1 MNSKKNLVEK
11 PKTAKPKVVAK
22 PKATKKNL
30 VEKPKPAKKATVNKS
45 KTFAKPKA
53 TKKDLV
59 EKPKPLD
66 KPPKATK
73 KATVNTLKEKPNNKK
88 KKGGTLFKDLSQSLS
103 GFKESVKG
111 RISDLGRDLKTA
123 FSSSSK
129 TTSNLKDKPIDDGNA
144 ASDNDESNI
153 KYITEIVKKAKEK
166 LKDLLEKIKSMD
178 LDPSFSDSERLSI
191 IEIYDK
197 CNNNYIESITDFDYK
212 YSYEILINNN
222 NNLKKQI
229 KKTGFNETNKEELLI
244 LIKIFDLSKAIHHH
258 YEDEDEDIKEEEDE
272 DERNK
277 QIIYDDVDL
286 ERLDL
291 PK

>member
-1 MNSKKNLVEK
+1 MNSKKKLVEK

-66 KPPKATK
+66 KPKATK

-88 KKGGTLFKDLSQSLS
+88 KKGGINFLKDLRQSFS
-103 GFKESVKG
+103 GIKESVKG
-111 RISDLGRDLKTA
+111 RISGIKDTVKDRFSVLGRDLKTA

-144 ASDNDESNI
+144 ASDNDESNKI
-153 KYITEIVKKAKEK
+153 QNGKNKITACCKTCYENN
-166 LKDLLEKIKSMD
+166 KIP
-178 LDPSFSDSERLSI
+178 L
-191 IEIYDK
+191 
-197 CNNNYIESITDFDYK
+197 N
-212 YSYEILINNN
+212 INT
-222 NNLKKQI
+222 K
-229 KKTGFNETNKEELLI
+229 
-244 LIKIFDLSKAIHHH
+244 
-258 YEDEDEDIKEEEDE
+258 
-272 DERNK
+272 
-277 QIIYDDVDL
+277 
-286 ERLDL
+286 
-291 PK
+291 

>member
-22 PKATKKNL
+22 PKATKKDL

-88 KKGGTLFKDLSQSLS
+88 KGVGGKFLEDLRQSFSGIKDT
-103 GFKESVKG
+103 VKDKF
-111 RISDLGRDLKTA
+111 SALGRDFKTA
-123 FSSSSK
+123 ISSSSK
-129 TTSNLKDKPIDDGNA
+129 TTSSKLNDQ
-144 ASDNDESNI
+144 SDNDESNI

-197 CNNNYIESITDFDYK
+197 CNNNYIESKTDFDYK

-286 ERLDL
+286 ERLD
-291 PK
+291 